1 MTTEKTTTTTTT
13 TTTKTKSKNPVPN
26 RERIKMPRQHMPEQL
41 PVLRAQQFT
50 EVNLGYSEELAR
62 QEAIR
67 CLECAKPT
75 CVADC
80 PVGVKVKEFVQLIV
94 EGDFMG
100 AAAKIREDNV
110 LPAITGRVCPQEDH
124 CEGACLLKKKG
135 ESLGIGYLERFVAD
149 YEQQHF
155 DVKHIVKAPPTGK
168 KVAIVGSGPS
178 GLTAAGDLVQKG
190 HSVHV
195 FEALHEVGGVLVY
208 GIPEFRLPKKIIRQQ
223 VDYMRAMG
231 VDFETDVV
239 VGRTVTIDELLEE
252 EGFDAVFIATGAG
265 LPQFMGISG
274 EHLNGVYSANE
285 FLTRINLMH
294 SYEFPKYDEPMVDF
308 RGKDVAVIGG
318 GNTALDAIRSALRLG
333 ARKAYVLYRRSE
345 AEMPARAE
353 EAKHAK
359 EEGIEFQVLTAP
371 VEFLSDGKG
380 WLTGVRCLKM
390 QLGEPDASGR
400 RRPVP
405 IEGSEFDV
413 PLSVAVIAI
422 GTTANP
428 IVQSTTPGLNTNK
441 RGYIV
446 ADATTQRTS
455 RQGVFAG
462 GDIVTG
468 AATVILAM
476 GAGRRAA
483 QGINEYLATGQWDQT
498 IPALPNP
505 A

>member
-1 MTTEKTTTTTTT
+1 MPTTP
-13 TTTKTKSKNPVPN
+13 TKSKNPLPN
-26 RERIKMPRQHMPEQL
+26 RDRMKILRQHMPER
-41 PVLRAQQFT
+41 PAAERAHQFT

-62 QEAIR
+62 QEALR
-67 CLECAKPT
+67 CIECAKPT
-75 CVADC
+75 CTEGC
-80 PVGVKVKEFVQLIV
+80 PVGVNVREFVQLIV
-94 EGDFMG
+94 NGDFLG

-124 CEGACLLKKKG
+124 CEGDCLLKKKG

-149 YEQQHF
+149 YEQKHF
-155 DVKHIVKAPPTGK
+155 DVKNIVKAPPTGK

-178 GLTAAGDLVQKG
+178 GLTAAGDLVQRG
-190 HSVHV
+190 HQVHV
-195 FEALHEVGGVLVY
+195 FEALHEIGGVLVY
-208 GIPEFRLPKKIIRQQ
+208 GIPEFRLPKQIIRQQ

-231 VDFETDVV
+231 VEFETDVV
-239 VGRTVTIDELLEE
+239 VGRTVTIDELMEE
-252 EGFDAVFIATGAG
+252 EGFDAVFIGTGAG
-265 LPQFMGISG
+265 LPQFMGIPG

-294 SYEFPKYDEPMVDF
+294 AYEFPKYDEPMVDF

-345 AEMPARAE
+345 TEMPARIE
-353 EAKHAK
+353 EVKHAR
-359 EEGIEFQVLTAP
+359 EEGIEFHVLTAP

-380 WLTGVRCLKM
+380 WLSAARCQKM
-390 QLGEPDASGR
+390 ELGEPDASGR

-405 IEGSEFDV
+405 IVGSEFDL

-422 GTTANP
+422 GTSANP

-441 RGYIV
+441 RGYIE
-446 ADATTQRTS
+446 ADATTQQTS
-455 RQGVFAG
+455 RKGVFAG

-468 AATVILAM
+468 SATVILAM

-483 QGINEYLATGQWDQT
+483 KGIHEYLTTGQ
-498 IPALPNP
+498 
-505 A
+505 